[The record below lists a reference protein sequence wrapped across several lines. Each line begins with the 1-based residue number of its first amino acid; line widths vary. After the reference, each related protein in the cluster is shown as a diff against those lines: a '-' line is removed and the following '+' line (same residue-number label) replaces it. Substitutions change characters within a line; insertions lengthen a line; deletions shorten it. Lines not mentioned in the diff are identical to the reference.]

1 MNTRFKTNLKVR
13 EMMKETRQDF
23 DELLFLG

>member
-1 MNTRFKTNLKVR
+1 MNIRFKTNLKVR
-13 EMMKETRQDF
+13 EIMKETRQDF

>member
-1 MNTRFKTNLKVR
+1 MNIRFKTNLKVR

>member
-1 MNTRFKTNLKVR
+1 MNIRFKKNLKVR

>member
-1 MNTRFKTNLKVR
+1 MNIRFKTNLKVR
-13 EMMKETRQDF
+13 EMMKETREDF